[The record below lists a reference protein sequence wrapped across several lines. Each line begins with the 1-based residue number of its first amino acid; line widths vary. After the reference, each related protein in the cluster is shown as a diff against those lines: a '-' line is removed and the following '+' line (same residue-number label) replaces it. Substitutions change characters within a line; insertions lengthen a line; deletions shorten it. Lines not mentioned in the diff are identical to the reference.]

1 MADLT
6 SAALPP
12 AGSGDHLRGP
22 TDAAMVVF
30 YGDFTCVRCAVDAQ
44 RLAAAPVRVAYR
56 HLVLSARG
64 PRGAALARAAEA
76 AGLQG
81 AFWPFHD
88 RLFADQGHQD
98 DPHLWA
104 LCEELGLDLERFDRD
119 RRSDAI
125 TDLVAGQTREALRG
139 GAAGTPTVVL
149 ADGSVHAGSADAA
162 LAGTGV
168 DARPG

>member
-1 MADLT
+1 MAELT

-12 AGSGDHLRGP
+12 AGSADHLRGAP
-22 TDAAMVVF
+22 DAPAVVF

-64 PRGAALARAAEA
+64 ARGAALARAAEA
-76 AGLQG
+76 AALQD

-104 LCEELGLDLERFDRD
+104 LCEELGLDLERFDLD
-119 RRSDAI
+119 RRSAQV
-125 TDLVAGQTREALRG
+125 TALVAAQTREALRG
-139 GAAGTPTVVL
+139 GATGTPTVVL
-149 ADGSVHAGSADAA
+149 ADGSVHAGTADAA
-162 LAGTGV
+162 LAGQAAG
-168 DARPG
+168 

>member
-1 MADLT
+1 MAELT

-12 AGSGDHLRGP
+12 AGVGDHLRGP
-22 TDAAMVVF
+22 ADAPVVIF
-30 YGDFTCVRCAVDAQ
+30 YGDFSCVRCAVDAP

-56 HLVLSARG
+56 HLVLAARG

-76 AGLQG
+76 ADLQG
-81 AFWPFHD
+81 AFWAFHD

-104 LCEELGLDLERFDRD
+104 LCEELGLDVERFDRD
-119 RRSDAI
+119 RRSLQV
-125 TDLVAGQTREALRG
+125 TELVAAQTREALRG

-149 ADGSVHAGSADAA
+149 ADGSVHAGTADAA
-162 LAGTGV
+162 LAAAGGGLV
-168 DARPG
+168 